1 MLEDGDGSQTYDSR
15 LTDWVKKRTKKEG
28 AYLVGIADFSRHEVE
43 FWDNSLAHFSKAISL
58 GIRLPDKIITE
69 LYDGPTLAYANL
81 YAEVNTKLDKITTFI
96 TEKLHQKG
104 YEAER
109 IQASHIVDETKLRG
123 RFPHKTAAVMSGLG
137 WIGKNALLIT
147 FEYGPRI
154 RLATIFTDAP
164 LQPDSPQKK
173 SMCGDCDIC
182 VTACPVNTIKGNL
195 WRYGI
200 SRKRLIDPHKCEDH
214 LKKYEKELGQPVC
227 GICFAVCPYGEK

>member
-1 MLEDGDGSQTYDSR
+1 MLEDRDGSQTYDVKF
-15 LTDWVKKRTKKEG
+15 TEEVKKLTKKEG
-28 AYLVGIADFSRHEVE
+28 ASLVGIGDFSRHVVD
-43 FWDNSLAHFSKAISL
+43 FWDNSLSHFSKAISL
-58 GIRLPDKIITE
+58 GIHLPDVIINE
-69 LYDGPTLAYANL
+69 IYDGPTLAYANL
-81 YAEVNTKLDKITTFI
+81 YDEVNTKLDKITSFI
-96 TEKLHQKG
+96 TETLHRNG

-109 IQASHIVDETKLRG
+109 IQASNIIDETKLRG
-123 RFPHKTAAVMSGLG
+123 RFPHKTAAVISRLG

-173 SMCGDCDIC
+173 SMCGDCEIC
-182 VTACPVNTIKGNL
+182 VRACPVNAIKGNL
-195 WRYGI
+195 WEYGI
-200 SRKRLIDPHKCEDH
+200 SRKRLIDPHKCENH